1 MNATQLR
8 ELIVRPS
15 LEEVD
20 LHSDAAEDLVM
31 GTAAQESHL
40 QYVKQLGGGPALSLF
55 QIEPA
60 TYNDYWD
67 NYLQHREDL
76 ADKIFAAIQY
86 DDVIPKIPP
95 DPERMIWDLKFASI
109 MCRIHY
115 RRISSP
121 LPEHGDIAGYAAYWK
136 KYYNTVH
143 GAGTEEEFVQNY
155 ELVEEN

>member
-1 MNATQLR
+1 MDARQLR
-8 ELIVRPS
+8 ELIVKPA
-15 LEEVD
+15 LEEVG

-60 TYNDYWD
+60 TYTDYWE
-67 NYLQHREDL
+67 NYLAYQADL
-76 ADKIFAAIQY
+76 ASEIRAACGFEG
-86 DDVIPKIPP
+86 IPEPT
-95 DPERMIWDLKFASI
+95 RLVWDFKFASI
-109 MCRIHY
+109 MCRVHY

-121 LPEHGDIAGYAAYWK
+121 LPMHGDLPGYAAYWK

-143 GAGTEEEFVQNY
+143 GAGTEEEFVENY
-155 ELVEEN
+155 ELVKEE